1 MAYRMQY
8 PAPRMISNEVDIRN
22 DLQLIEQFRNGDRN
36 AFEQLV
42 NRHYCRCVNLATNIL
57 RNRAE
62 AEDEVQQAFWRAF
75 EHLDQYLGEAEFSAW
90 LLRIVVNECR
100 MLMRTKQRARLLYLD
115 GGRSGSNVRPIE
127 LLSPIAD
134 PEYEVIKRQMIE
146 VLRTEIQHVPPFF
159 RQVIMLHDLEGLT
172 MLEAAERLGITVSA
186 AKSRLLRARR
196 ELRSRLR
203 RRWSGTRHMMPLASS
218 QTFSPN

>member
-1 MAYRMQY
+1 MAYRMHY
-8 PAPRMISNEVDIRN
+8 PAPLMISNDGDIRN
-22 DLQLIEQFRNGDRN
+22 DLQLIEQFRDGDRN

-42 NRHYCRCVNLATNIL
+42 SRHYCRCVNLATNIL

-100 MLMRTKQRARLLYLD
+100 MLIRSKQRARLLYLD
-115 GGRSGSNVRPIE
+115 GGRSRSDVRPME

-146 VLRTEIQHVPPFF
+146 GLRTEIQRIPLFF
-159 RQVIMLHDLEGLT
+159 REVIMLHDLEELT

-196 ELRSRLR
+196 ELRSRLSR
-203 RRWSGTRHMMPLASS
+203 RCSETRRMMPLARS
-218 QTFSPN
+218 QALSPN

>member
-1 MAYRMQY
+1 
-8 PAPRMISNEVDIRN
+8 MISNEGDIRN
-22 DLQLIEQFRNGDRN
+22 DLQLIEQSRNGDRN

-42 NRHYCRCVNLATNIL
+42 SRHYCRCVNLATNIL

-100 MLMRTKQRARLLYLD
+100 MLIRSKQRARLLYLD
-115 GGRSGSNVRPIE
+115 GGRSRSDVRPME

-146 VLRTEIQHVPPFF
+146 GLRTEIQRIPLFF
-159 RQVIMLHDLEGLT
+159 REVIMLHDLEELT

-196 ELRSRLR
+196 ELRSRLSR
-203 RRWSGTRHMMPLASS
+203 RCSETRRMMPLARS
-218 QTFSPN
+218 QALSPN

>member
-1 MAYRMQY
+1 MHY
-8 PAPRMISNEVDIRN
+8 PARLMISNEADIRS

-36 AFEQLV
+36 AFDQLV
-42 NRHYCRCVNLATNIL
+42 GRHYCRCVNLATNIL

-100 MLMRTKQRARLLYLD
+100 MLMRTKQRARLLYID
-115 GGRSGSNVRPIE
+115 GGRSRPME

-134 PEYEVIKRQMIE
+134 PEYEVTKRQLIE
-146 VLRTEIQHVPPFF
+146 VLRTEIQRIPPFF

-196 ELRSRLR
+196 ELRNRLR
-203 RRWSGTRHMMPLASS
+203 RRCSETRHMIPLASS
-218 QTFSPN
+218 HAFSPN